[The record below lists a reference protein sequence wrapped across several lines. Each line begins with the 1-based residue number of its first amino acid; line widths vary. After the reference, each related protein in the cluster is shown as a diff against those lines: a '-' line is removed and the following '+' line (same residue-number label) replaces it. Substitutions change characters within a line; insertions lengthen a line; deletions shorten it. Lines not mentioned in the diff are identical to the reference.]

1 MPSEASRKNINKPYI
16 NLLIY
21 GIIAAALF
29 YALMALF
36 AYFSLKN
43 GFSKGMYIP
52 SGLVCGF
59 VTGFLCGFASLRPI
73 KQKGALYGL
82 FSGLVHAFISC
93 FILLA
98 VNGASAGK
106 GIFILFGVI
115 VASSVAGGISSVN
128 LKPRKKY

>member
-29 YALMALF
+29 YAFMALF

-43 GFSKGMYIP
+43 GISKSVYMP

-59 VTGFLCGFASLRPI
+59 VTGFLCGFAALRPL

-82 FSGLVHAFISC
+82 ISGLVHAFTSC
-93 FILLA
+93 IVLFA
-98 VNGASAGK
+98 VNGASAGR
-106 GIFILFGVI
+106 GIFILFCVI
-115 VASSVAGGISSVN
+115 VVSSVAGGISSVN